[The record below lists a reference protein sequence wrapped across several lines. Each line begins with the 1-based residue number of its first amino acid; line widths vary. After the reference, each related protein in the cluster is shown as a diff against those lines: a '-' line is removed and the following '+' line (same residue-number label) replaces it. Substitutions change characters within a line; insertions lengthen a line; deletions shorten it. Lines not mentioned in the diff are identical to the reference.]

1 MGMQVIQ
8 RRSIMLGGIVLGG
21 ILSRLVSTGFVVVDH
36 YLGDALYAAMVFV
49 LLLLFAPMRSR
60 ATTALV
66 ALVIVV
72 LIEAFQLTGIPLQLR
87 SADHGL
93 LRLLAVVLGTTFNGW
108 DIVSYAVGI
117 LVGFG
122 LDWRMVS
129 TTTRVA

>member
-1 MGMQVIQ
+1 MQVIQ

>member
-1 MGMQVIQ
+1 MPTTQ
-8 RRSIMLGGIVLGG
+8 RRIIVLSLIVLGG
-21 ILSRLVSTGFVVVDH
+21 ILSRLVSTGFVVFDH

-49 LLLLFAPMRSR
+49 LLLLFAPMRPR
-60 ATTALV
+60 FATALV
-66 ALVIVV
+66 AFMIVV

-87 SADHGL
+87 STDHGL

-117 LVGFG
+117 LVFFG
-122 LDWRMVS
+122 VDWGVVS